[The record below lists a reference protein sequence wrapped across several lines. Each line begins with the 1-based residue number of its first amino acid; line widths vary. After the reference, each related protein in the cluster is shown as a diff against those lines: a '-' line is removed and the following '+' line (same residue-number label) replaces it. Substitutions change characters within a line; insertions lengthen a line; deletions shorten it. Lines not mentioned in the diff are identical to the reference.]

1 MESEFCN
8 SGWVLWIHQEKPKS
22 WYLIQELLFPRQH
35 SGENGHARS
44 KRLAS
49 LASSLAVVNYQLEH
63 GLGFALLPS
72 QIGGVQ
78 QLLLRGKWSNTL
90 YALFWSYFAAIRGV
104 NPVVQPLIDLN
115 MNVLVYNGEIFGGIE
130 IASEENDG
138 EVLMGLLGGCESCVS
153 NVVSRIK
160 GPWAIIYWLV
170 TFEWL
175 VCEDITY
182 WGSRGYCHSS

>member
-1 MESEFCN
+1 MESEFCGLCL
-8 SGWVLWIHQEKPKS
+8 SLGDRCVILYIWLKLPPMD
-22 WYLIQELLFPRQH
+22 YC
-35 SGENGHARS
+35 NGD
-44 KRLAS
+44 
-49 LASSLAVVNYQLEH
+49 QLEH
-63 GLGFALLPS
+63 ELGFALLPS

-78 QLLLRGKWSNTL
+78 QLLLHGKWSNTL

-138 EVLMGLLGGCESCVS
+138 EVLMGLLGGCESCVP

-160 GPWAIIYWLV
+160 GPWAIIYWQGLLCRLEYRV
-170 TFEWL
+170 IVIEAEVDFQ
-175 VCEDITY
+175 
-182 WGSRGYCHSS
+182 SRGCRRALILVVFRCVVSW

>member
-1 MESEFCN
+1 MESEFCGLCL
-8 SGWVLWIHQEKPKS
+8 SLGDRCVILYIWLKLPPMD
-22 WYLIQELLFPRQH
+22 YC
-35 SGENGHARS
+35 NGD
-44 KRLAS
+44 
-49 LASSLAVVNYQLEH
+49 QLEH
-63 GLGFALLPS
+63 ELGFALLPS

-78 QLLLRGKWSNTL
+78 QLLLHGKWSNTL

-138 EVLMGLLGGCESCVS
+138 EVLMGLLGGCESCVP

-160 GPWAIIYWLV
+160 GPWAIIYWQVIDGLSWRTIV
-170 TFEWL
+170 NRIL
-175 VCEDITY
+175 AVREDAAGFGGFIVQVRISGDRY
-182 WGSRGYCHSS
+182 RS